1 MAHSLTPQLGR
12 HDHAHHGHAAGEA
25 CDHARDHARR
35 APDALLEAE
44 RLCAERGVRLT
55 PIRRAVLEALY
66 ATHKPVGAYDLI
78 EMLGQQGR
86 RRMAPIT
93 VYRALDF
100 LLAEG
105 FAHKLASRN
114 AFLACPHFHAPDE
127 MVVFLI
133 CDQCGGVDEVA
144 NPDLARSLNRL
155 IGHEGFAVDT
165 RVLELSGRCAHCR
178 RPARAA
184 AAESLPA

>member
-1 MAHSLTPQLGR
+1 MDHS
-12 HDHAHHGHAAGEA
+12 HDHPHRLQTVCSHAH
-25 CDHARDHARR
+25 DHARR
-35 APDALLEAE
+35 APQALAEVE
-44 RLCAERGVRLT
+44 RLCAQRGVRLT

-66 ATHKPVGAYDLI
+66 ATHQAVGAYDLI
-78 EMLGQQGR
+78 EMVGARGKR
-86 RRMAPIT
+86 RLAPIT

-114 AFLACPHFHAPDE
+114 AFIACPHFHAPGE

-133 CDQCGGVDEVA
+133 CDQCGGVDEIA
-144 NPDLARSLNRL
+144 SPDLAKSLNSL
-155 IGHEGFAVDT
+155 IGHEGFAAET

-178 RPARAA
+178 AP
-184 AAESLPA
+184 SLSAPTAVAMA

>member
-1 MAHSLTPQLGR
+1 MMLRPDMAQFHQ
-12 HDHAHHGHAAGEA
+12 HAHDQNHEHSHAQGAA
-25 CDHARDHARR
+25 CAHAHDHARR
-35 APDALLEAE
+35 APEALAEAE
-44 RLCAERGVRLT
+44 RLCRTRGVRLT

-66 ATHKPVGAYDLI
+66 ATHRPVGAYDLI
-78 EMLGQQGR
+78 EMVGQRGA

-114 AFLACPHFHAPDE
+114 AFLACPHFHAPGE

-144 NPDLARSLNRL
+144 SPDLASSLNRL

-165 RVLELSGRCAHCR
+165 RVLEMTGRCAHCR
-178 RPARAA
+178 QPAATA
-184 AAESLPA
+184 VA